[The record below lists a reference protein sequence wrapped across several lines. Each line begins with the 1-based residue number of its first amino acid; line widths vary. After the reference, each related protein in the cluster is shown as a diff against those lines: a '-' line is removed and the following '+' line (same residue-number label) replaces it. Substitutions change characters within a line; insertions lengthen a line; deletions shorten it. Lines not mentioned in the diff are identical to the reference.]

1 MPPASSV
8 ILIILVT
15 GAMASDIHRGRI
27 YNHWLVPAFVTGIM
41 MDLYA
46 YLRSIDD
53 ICGTVPEAP
62 DVMLCPARVPAVFI
76 LIFIPY
82 ALGGLGA
89 GDVKLA
95 ATGSVFMSF
104 SVNIVCLTQA
114 FLLAGIMAVFL
125 LAEEAVQAC
134 RRRDDPARRSG
145 KRGIGGIPFAVPY
158 ALSVILMTGGVTD
171 IFWQQI

>member
-8 ILIILVT
+8 ILIIFVT

-41 MDLYA
+41 MDLYT
-46 YLRSIDD
+46 YMRSFDG
-53 ICGTVPEAP
+53 ICGTAP
-62 DVMLCPARVPAVFI
+62 DVMPCPARVPAVFI

-82 ALGGLGA
+82 VMGGLGA

-95 ATGSVFMSF
+95 TAGSVFMTF
-104 SVNIVCLTQA
+104 SENIVCLAQA
-114 FLLAGIMAVFL
+114 FLLAGIMAVFM
-125 LAEEAVQAC
+125 LAEEAVQVC
-134 RRRDDPARRSG
+134 RRRDDPARRPG

>member
-27 YNHWLVPAFVTGIM
+27 YNHWLVPAFATGIM

-46 YLRSIDD
+46 YIRSFDG
-53 ICGTVPEAP
+53 ICGTAP
-62 DVMLCPARVPAVFI
+62 DVMPCPARIPAVFI

-82 ALGGLGA
+82 IMGGLGA

-95 ATGSVFMSF
+95 TAGSVFMSF
-104 SVNIVCLTQA
+104 NENIVCLAQA
-114 FLLAGIMAVFL
+114 FLLAGIMAVFV
-125 LAEEAVQAC
+125 LAEEAVQV
-134 RRRDDPARRSG
+134 RRQDGSAGRTERRSF
-145 KRGIGGIPFAVPY
+145 GGIPFAVPY